1 MNQLSFY
8 QSSKAFDL
16 QAIQL
21 YEKQFSN
28 NLIYRSFCDL
38 VHKHPSNCESV
49 IEIPFLPI
57 SFFKTHKVLTGSPEC
72 SQILESSGT
81 AGKTSSHHVA
91 DIEVYKQSFFNC
103 FELFYGHPNQFAVIG
118 LLPGYLEK
126 PNSSLIYMMQ
136 KLIEISDCVDSGFY
150 LDNYQKLHDVL
161 KRREQAN
168 QKTFLL
174 GVSFAIL
181 DFAEQFPCSLQHTIL
196 VETGG
201 MKGRRKELVREEL
214 HAQLKQNL
222 KVESIQSE
230 YGMTEL
236 LSQAY
241 TKDNGRF
248 SCPPWMKVLARNPN
262 NPLDIQAHGAGCLNI
277 IDLANKN
284 SCAFIGTDDLGRVY
298 SDGTFEVIGR
308 VDSSDVRGCNLMV
321 I

>member
-38 VHKHPSNCESV
+38 VHKHPSDCESV

-57 SFFKTHKVLTGSPEC
+57 SFFKTHKVLTGNPEC
-72 SQILESSGT
+72 SHIFESSGT

-91 DIEVYKQSFFNC
+91 DIEVYEQSFFNC

-174 GVSFAIL
+174 GVSFALL
-181 DFAEQFPCSLQHTIL
+181 DFAEQFPCSLPHTIL

-214 HAQLKQNL
+214 HAQLKQYL
-222 KVESIQSE
+222 DVGDIQSE

-241 TKDNGRF
+241 AKDNGRF
-248 SCPPWMKVLARNPN
+248 RCPPWMKVLVRNPN
-262 NPLDIQAHGAGCLNI
+262 NPLDIQAYGTGCLNI

-298 SDGTFEVIGR
+298 SDRTFEVIGR

-321 I
+321 S

>member
-38 VHKHPSNCESV
+38 VHKHPSDCESV

-57 SFFKTHKVLTGSPEC
+57 SFFKTHKVLTGNPEC
-72 SQILESSGT
+72 SHIFESSGT

-91 DIEVYKQSFFNC
+91 DIEVYEQSFFNC

-161 KRREQAN
+161 KLREQAN

-174 GVSFAIL
+174 GVSFALL
-181 DFAEQFPCSLQHTIL
+181 DFAEQFPCSLPHTIL

-214 HAQLKQNL
+214 HAQLKQYL
-222 KVESIQSE
+222 DVGDIQSE

-241 TKDNGRF
+241 AKDNGRF
-248 SCPPWMKVLARNPN
+248 RCPPWMKVLVRNPN
-262 NPLDIQAHGAGCLNI
+262 NPLDIQAYGTGCLNI

-298 SDGTFEVIGR
+298 SDRTFEVIGR

-321 I
+321 S

>member
-38 VHKHPSNCESV
+38 VHKHPSDCESV

-57 SFFKTHKVLTGSPEC
+57 SFFKTHEVLTGNPEC
-72 SQILESSGT
+72 SHIFESSGT
-81 AGKTSSHHVA
+81 GGKTSSHHVA
-91 DIEVYKQSFFNC
+91 DIEVYEQSFFNC

-174 GVSFAIL
+174 GVSFALL

-214 HAQLKQNL
+214 HAQLKQYL
-222 KVESIQSE
+222 DVGDIQSE

-241 TKDNGRF
+241 AKDNGRF
-248 SCPPWMKVLARNPN
+248 HCPPWMKVLVRNPN
-262 NPLDIQAHGAGCLNI
+262 NPLDIQAYGTGCLNI

-298 SDGTFEVIGR
+298 SDRTFEVIGR
-308 VDSSDVRGCNLMV
+308 LDSSDVRGCNLMV
-321 I
+321 S

>member
-38 VHKHPSNCESV
+38 VHKHPSDCGSA

-57 SFFKTHKVLTGSPEC
+57 SFFKTHKVLTGNPEC
-72 SQILESSGT
+72 SHIFESSGT

-91 DIEVYKQSFFNC
+91 DIEVYEQSFFNC

-161 KRREQAN
+161 KLREQAN

-174 GVSFAIL
+174 GVSFALL

-214 HAQLKQNL
+214 HAQLKQYL
-222 KVESIQSE
+222 DVGDIQSE

-241 TKDNGRF
+241 AKDNGRF
-248 SCPPWMKVLARNPN
+248 RCPPWMKVLVRNPN
-262 NPLDIQAHGAGCLNI
+262 NPLDIQAYGTGCLNI

-298 SDGTFEVIGR
+298 SDRTFEVIGR

-321 I
+321 S

>member
-16 QAIQL
+16 QVIQL

-38 VHKHPSNCESV
+38 VHKHPSDCESV

-57 SFFKTHKVLTGSPEC
+57 SFFKTHKVLTGNPEC
-72 SQILESSGT
+72 SHIFESSGT
-81 AGKTSSHHVA
+81 GGKTSSHHVA
-91 DIEVYKQSFFNC
+91 DIEVYEQSFFNC

-126 PNSSLIYMMQ
+126 PNSSLIYMIQ

-174 GVSFAIL
+174 GVSFAL
-181 DFAEQFPCSLQHTIL
+181 MDFAEQFPCSLQHTIL

-214 HAQLKQNL
+214 HAQLKQYL
-222 KVESIQSE
+222 DVGDIQSE

-241 TKDNGRF
+241 AKDNGRF
-248 SCPPWMKVLARNPN
+248 RCPPWMKVLVRNPN
-262 NPLDIQAHGAGCLNI
+262 NPLDIQAHGTGCLNI

-284 SCAFIGTDDLGRVY
+284 SCAFIGTCLLYTSPSPRDRSLSRMP
-298 SDGTFEVIGR
+298 
-308 VDSSDVRGCNLMV
+308 SSA
-321 I
+321 

>member
-38 VHKHPSNCESV
+38 VHKHPSDCGSA

-57 SFFKTHKVLTGSPEC
+57 SFFKTHKVLTGNPEC
-72 SQILESSGT
+72 SHIFESSGT

-91 DIEVYKQSFFNC
+91 DIEVYEQSFFNC
-103 FELFYGHPNQFAVIG
+103 FELFYGHPNQFAVVG

-174 GVSFAIL
+174 GVSFALL
-181 DFAEQFPCSLQHTIL
+181 DFAEQFPCSLPHTIL

-214 HAQLKQNL
+214 HAQLKQYL
-222 KVESIQSE
+222 DVGDIQSE

-241 TKDNGRF
+241 AKDNGRF
-248 SCPPWMKVLARNPN
+248 RCPPWMKVLVRNPN
-262 NPLDIQAHGAGCLNI
+262 NPLDIQAYGTGCLNI

-298 SDGTFEVIGR
+298 SDRTFEVIGR
-308 VDSSDVRGCNLMV
+308 VDSSEVRGCNLMV
-321 I
+321 S

>member
-38 VHKHPSNCESV
+38 VHKHPSDCESV

-57 SFFKTHKVLTGSPEC
+57 SFFKTHKVLTGNPEC
-72 SQILESSGT
+72 SHIFESSGT
-81 AGKTSSHHVA
+81 GGKTSSHHVA
-91 DIEVYKQSFFNC
+91 DIEVYEQSFFNC

-174 GVSFAIL
+174 GVSFALL

-222 KVESIQSE
+222 DVGGIQSE

-241 TKDNGRF
+241 AKDNGRF

-308 VDSSDVRGCNLMV
+308 VDSSEVRGCNLMV
-321 I
+321 S

>member
-16 QAIQL
+16 QVIQL

-38 VHKHPSNCESV
+38 VHKHPSDCESV

-57 SFFKTHKVLTGSPEC
+57 SFFKTHKVLTGNPEC
-72 SQILESSGT
+72 SHIFESSGT
-81 AGKTSSHHVA
+81 GGKTSSHHVA
-91 DIEVYKQSFFNC
+91 DIEVYEQSFFNC

-161 KRREQAN
+161 KRREQTN

-174 GVSFAIL
+174 GVSFAL
-181 DFAEQFPCSLQHTIL
+181 MDFAEQFPCSLQHTIL

-214 HAQLKQNL
+214 HAQLKQYL
-222 KVESIQSE
+222 DVGDIQSE

-241 TKDNGRF
+241 AKDNGRF
-248 SCPPWMKVLARNPN
+248 RCPPWMKVLVRNPN
-262 NPLDIQAHGAGCLNI
+262 NPLDIQKHGTGCLNI

-284 SCAFIGTDDLGRVY
+284 SCAFVGTDDLGRVY

-308 VDSSDVRGCNLMV
+308 ADSSDVRGCNLMV
-321 I
+321 S

>member
-16 QAIQL
+16 QVIQL

-38 VHKHPSNCESV
+38 VHKHPSDCESV

-57 SFFKTHKVLTGSPEC
+57 SFFKTHKVLTGNPEC
-72 SQILESSGT
+72 SHIFESSGT
-81 AGKTSSHHVA
+81 GGKTSSHHVA
-91 DIEVYKQSFFNC
+91 DIEVYEQSFFNC

-126 PNSSLIYMMQ
+126 PNSSLIYMIQ

-174 GVSFAIL
+174 GVSFAL
-181 DFAEQFPCSLQHTIL
+181 MDFAEQFPCSLQHTIL

-214 HAQLKQNL
+214 HAQLKQYL
-222 KVESIQSE
+222 DVGDIQSE

-241 TKDNGRF
+241 AKDNGRF
-248 SCPPWMKVLARNPN
+248 RCPPWMKVLVRNPN
-262 NPLDIQAHGAGCLNI
+262 NPLDIQAHGSGCLNI

-308 VDSSDVRGCNLMV
+308 ADSSDVRGCNLMV
-321 I
+321 S

>member
-38 VHKHPSNCESV
+38 VHKHPSDCESV
-49 IEIPFLPI
+49 IDIPFLPI
-57 SFFKTHKVLTGSPEC
+57 SFFKTHEVLTGNPEC
-72 SQILESSGT
+72 SHIFESSGT
-81 AGKTSSHHVA
+81 GGKTSSHHVA
-91 DIEVYKQSFFNC
+91 DIEVYEQSFFNC

-174 GVSFAIL
+174 GVSFALL

-222 KVESIQSE
+222 EVGGIQSE

-241 TKDNGRF
+241 AKDNGRF

-284 SCAFIGTDDLGRVY
+284 SCAFIGSDDLGRVY

-321 I
+321 S

>member
-38 VHKHPSNCESV
+38 VHKHPSDCESV

-57 SFFKTHKVLTGSPEC
+57 SFFKTHKVLTGNPEC
-72 SQILESSGT
+72 SHIFESSGT
-81 AGKTSSHHVA
+81 GGKTSSHHVA
-91 DIEVYKQSFFNC
+91 DIEVYEQSFFNC

-174 GVSFAIL
+174 GVSFAL
-181 DFAEQFPCSLQHTIL
+181 MDFAEQFPCSLQHTIL

-214 HAQLKQNL
+214 HAQLKQYL
-222 KVESIQSE
+222 DVGDIQSE

-241 TKDNGRF
+241 AKDNGRF
-248 SCPPWMKVLARNPN
+248 RCPPWMKVLVRNPN
-262 NPLDIQAHGAGCLNI
+262 NPLDIQKHGTGCLNI

-284 SCAFIGTDDLGRVY
+284 SCAFVGTDDLGRVY

-308 VDSSDVRGCNLMV
+308 ADSSDFRGCNLMV
-321 I
+321 S

>member
-38 VHKHPSNCESV
+38 VHKHPSDCESV

-57 SFFKTHKVLTGSPEC
+57 SFFKTHKVLTGNPEC
-72 SQILESSGT
+72 SHIFESSGT

-91 DIEVYKQSFFNC
+91 DIEVYEQSFFNC

-161 KRREQAN
+161 KLREQAN

-174 GVSFAIL
+174 GVSFALL

-214 HAQLKQNL
+214 HAQLKQYL
-222 KVESIQSE
+222 DVGDIQSE

-241 TKDNGRF
+241 AKDNGRF
-248 SCPPWMKVLARNPN
+248 RCPPWMKVLVRNPN
-262 NPLDIQAHGAGCLNI
+262 NPLDIQAYGTGCLNI

-298 SDGTFEVIGR
+298 SDRTFEVIGR

-321 I
+321 S

>member
-1 MNQLSFY
+1 M
-8 QSSKAFDL
+8 
-16 QAIQL
+16 
-21 YEKQFSN
+21 
-28 NLIYRSFCDL
+28 
-38 VHKHPSNCESV
+38 
-49 IEIPFLPI
+49 
-57 SFFKTHKVLTGSPEC
+57 
-72 SQILESSGT
+72 
-81 AGKTSSHHVA
+81 
-91 DIEVYKQSFFNC
+91 
-103 FELFYGHPNQFAVIG
+103 IG

-136 KLIEISDCVDSGFY
+136 KLIEMSDCADSGFY

-174 GVSFAIL
+174 GVSFAL
-181 DFAEQFPCSLQHTIL
+181 MDFAEQFPSSFQHTI
-196 VETGG
+196 VAETGG

-222 KVESIQSE
+222 DVEGIQSE

-241 TKDNGRF
+241 AKDNGRF
-248 SCPPWMKVLARNPN
+248 HCPPWMKVFVRNPN
-262 NPLDIQAHGAGCLNI
+262 NPLDIQAHGSGCLNI

-298 SDGTFEVIGR
+298 SDGSFEVIGR
-308 VDSSDVRGCNLMV
+308 ADSSDVRGCNLMV
-321 I
+321 S

>member
-38 VHKHPSNCESV
+38 VHKHPSDCESV

-57 SFFKTHKVLTGSPEC
+57 SFFKTHKVLTGNPEC
-72 SQILESSGT
+72 SHIFESSGT

-91 DIEVYKQSFFNC
+91 DIEVYEQSFFNC

-174 GVSFAIL
+174 GVSFALL

-214 HAQLKQNL
+214 HAQLKQYL
-222 KVESIQSE
+222 DVGDIQSE

-241 TKDNGRF
+241 AKDNGRF
-248 SCPPWMKVLARNPN
+248 RCPPWMKVLVRNPN
-262 NPLDIQAHGAGCLNI
+262 NPLDIQAHGTGCLNI

-298 SDGTFEVIGR
+298 SDRTFEVIGR

-321 I
+321 S

>member
-1 MNQLSFY
+1 MNQLLFY

-21 YEKQFSN
+21 YEKQFSKN
-28 NLIYRSFCDL
+28 PIYRSFCDL
-38 VHKHPSNCESV
+38 VHKHPSDCESV
-49 IEIPFLPI
+49 IKIPFLPI
-57 SFFKTHKVLTGSPEC
+57 SFFKTHKVLTGNPEC
-72 SQILESSGT
+72 SHIFESSGT
-81 AGKTSSHHVA
+81 GGKTSAHHVA
-91 DIEVYKQSFFNC
+91 DIEVYEQSFFNC
-103 FELFYGHPNQFAVIG
+103 FEFFYGHPNQFAVIG

-136 KLIEISDCVDSGFY
+136 KLIEMSDCADSGFY
-150 LDNYQKLHDVL
+150 LDNYQKLNDVL

-174 GVSFAIL
+174 GVSFAL
-181 DFAEQFPCSLQHTIL
+181 MDFAEQFPSSLQHTIV

-214 HAQLKQNL
+214 HAQLKQTL
-222 KVESIQSE
+222 DVEGIQSE

-241 TKDNGRF
+241 AKDNGRF
-248 SCPPWMKVLARNPN
+248 RCPPWMKVLVRNPN
-262 NPLDIQAHGAGCLNI
+262 NPLDIQAHGTGCLNI

-308 VDSSDVRGCNLMV
+308 ADSSDVRGCNLMV
-321 I
+321 S

>member
-1 MNQLSFY
+1 MCIR
-8 QSSKAFDL
+8 D
-16 QAIQL
+16 
-21 YEKQFSN
+21 
-28 NLIYRSFCDL
+28 
-38 VHKHPSNCESV
+38 
-49 IEIPFLPI
+49 
-57 SFFKTHKVLTGSPEC
+57 
-72 SQILESSGT
+72 SSGT
-81 AGKTSSHHVA
+81 GGKTSSHHVA
-91 DIEVYKQSFFNC
+91 DIEVYEQSFFNC

-118 LLPGYLEK
+118 LLPRYLEK

-174 GVSFAIL
+174 GVSFAL
-181 DFAEQFPCSLQHTIL
+181 MDFAEQFPSSLQHTIV

-222 KVESIQSE
+222 EVGDIQSE

-241 TKDNGRF
+241 AKDNGRF
-248 SCPPWMKVLARNPN
+248 RCPPWMKVLVRNPN
-262 NPLDIQAHGAGCLNI
+262 NPLDIQAHGTGCLNI

-298 SDGTFEVIGR
+298 SDGSFEVIGR
-308 VDSSDVRGCNLMV
+308 ADSSDVRGCNLMV
-321 I
+321 S

>member
-38 VHKHPSNCESV
+38 VHKHPSDCGSA

-57 SFFKTHKVLTGSPEC
+57 SFFKTHKVLTGNPEC
-72 SQILESSGT
+72 SHIFESSGT

-91 DIEVYKQSFFNC
+91 DIEVYEQSFFNC

-174 GVSFAIL
+174 GVSFALL

-214 HAQLKQNL
+214 HAQLKQYL
-222 KVESIQSE
+222 DVGDIQSE

-241 TKDNGRF
+241 AKDNGRF
-248 SCPPWMKVLARNPN
+248 RCPPWMKVLVRNPN
-262 NPLDIQAHGAGCLNI
+262 NPLDIQAYGTGCLNI

-321 I
+321 S

>member
-38 VHKHPSNCESV
+38 VHKHPSDCGSA

-57 SFFKTHKVLTGSPEC
+57 SFFKTHKVLTGNPEC
-72 SQILESSGT
+72 SHIFESSGT

-91 DIEVYKQSFFNC
+91 DIEVYEQSFFNC

-174 GVSFAIL
+174 GVSFAL
-181 DFAEQFPCSLQHTIL
+181 MDFAEQFPSSLQHTIV

-214 HAQLKQNL
+214 HAQLKQTL
-222 KVESIQSE
+222 DVEGIQSE

-241 TKDNGRF
+241 AKDNGRF
-248 SCPPWMKVLARNPN
+248 RC
-262 NPLDIQAHGAGCLNI
+262 
-277 IDLANKN
+277 
-284 SCAFIGTDDLGRVY
+284 
-298 SDGTFEVIGR
+298 
-308 VDSSDVRGCNLMV
+308 
-321 I
+321 

>member
-38 VHKHPSNCESV
+38 VHKHPSDCESV

-57 SFFKTHKVLTGSPEC
+57 SFFKTHKVLTGNPEC
-72 SQILESSGT
+72 SHIFESSGT

-91 DIEVYKQSFFNC
+91 DIEVYEQSFFNC

-174 GVSFAIL
+174 GVSFALL

-214 HAQLKQNL
+214 HAQLKQYL
-222 KVESIQSE
+222 DVGDIQSE

-241 TKDNGRF
+241 AKDNGRF
-248 SCPPWMKVLARNPN
+248 RCPPWMKVLVRNPN
-262 NPLDIQAHGAGCLNI
+262 NPLDIQAYGTGCLNI

-321 I
+321 S

>member
-21 YEKQFSN
+21 HEKQFSN

-38 VHKHPSNCESV
+38 VHKHPSDCESV

-57 SFFKTHKVLTGSPEC
+57 SFFKTHKVLTGNPEC
-72 SQILESSGT
+72 SHIFESSGT
-81 AGKTSSHHVA
+81 GGKTSSHHVA
-91 DIEVYKQSFFNC
+91 DIEVYEQSFFNC

-126 PNSSLIYMMQ
+126 PNSSLIYMIQ

-174 GVSFAIL
+174 GVSFAL
-181 DFAEQFPCSLQHTIL
+181 MDFAEQFPCSLQHTIL

-214 HAQLKQNL
+214 HAQLKQYL
-222 KVESIQSE
+222 DVGDIQSE

-241 TKDNGRF
+241 AKDNGRF
-248 SCPPWMKVLARNPN
+248 RCPPWMKVLVRNPN
-262 NPLDIQAHGAGCLNI
+262 NPLDIQAYGTGCLNI

-298 SDGTFEVIGR
+298 SDRTFEVIGR

-321 I
+321 S